1 MSLKENNFKEND
13 ILEYN
18 KEIFIVKRYNNNVC
32 NCKRCDFRNDPY
44 CLLKKDLRIYCNEYF
59 ASNFYFKS
67 LGKYLDIWKSN
78 LKKESKKK

>member
-1 MSLKENNFKEND
+1 MLLKENNFKEND

-18 KEIFIVKRYNNNVC
+18 KETFIVKKYKDNSC
-32 NCKRCDFRNDPY
+32 NCKRCDLRNDPI
-44 CLLKKDLRIYCNEYF
+44 CLLKKNLGIDCDRYF